1 MNRANFTIKL
11 TIGSAN
17 LHKKYDL
24 PLIPEQLYLDFTNV
38 SNELDTYDYSYF

>member
-17 LHKKYDL
+17 LHKNMKA
-24 PLIPEQLYLDFTNV
+24 DFTKINR
-38 SNELDTYDYSYF
+38 NEIKIF